1 MSILL
6 RLAFCLVAL
15 PAQAERVT
23 VFAAASLKT
32 ALDEIAADWQ
42 AATGDEIAVSY
53 GGSALMERQI
63 IAGAPADI
71 FISAAPDWMDAV
83 EVAGRLAPGTRVDLL
98 GNDLVLIGPAGATD
112 VDLGPDLDLAG
123 LLGGGRLAMGQRD
136 SVPAGQYGM
145 EALQTLGLWTSVEG
159 QLAETDNV
167 RAALAL
173 VASGEAPYGITYASD
188 AVAEPRVRVV
198 AVFPEDSHRPITY
211 PAALIP
217 GATDAAAAFLAALE
231 RDEASEVLERN
242 GFKVL
247 P

>member
-32 ALDEIAADWQ
+32 ALDEIAANWQ
-42 AATGDEIAVSY
+42 ATTGDEIAVSY
-53 GGSALMERQI
+53 GGSALMARQI

-83 EVAGRLAPGTRVDLL
+83 EAAGRLAPGTRVDLL
-98 GNDLVLIGPAGATD
+98 GNDLVLIGPAGAAD
-112 VDLGPDLDLAG
+112 VNLGRDLDLAR
-123 LLGGGRLAMGQRD
+123 LLSGGRLAMGQRG

-145 EALQTLGLWTSVEG
+145 EALQTLGLWTAVEG
-159 QLAETDNV
+159 QLAETENV

-173 VASGEAPYGITYASD
+173 VANGEAPFGVTYASD

-198 AVFPEDSHRPITY
+198 AVFPEGSHRPITY
-211 PAALIP
+211 PAALTAEP
-217 GATDAAAAFLAALE
+217 TDAAAAFLAAL
-231 RDEASEVLERN
+231 RGDEATEVFERN